1 MNRGYKT
8 PKCQESR
15 NLYTHVVGILSD
27 PGPDICAGG
36 MYSGVHQFRKFS
48 SPKAAVASCRNSSH
62 PKHEILLLG
71 PNEYCPGSVKLGR
84 ILSRLNAVTLGS
96 IGQKLSNLVTICSV
110 GHFMFDRFNQC
121 GPFRGRP
128 RVESNKPERECQSLC
143 HTLFCGDR
151 WFTFRNRTMN
161 S

>member
-8 PKCQESR
+8 PQCQESR

-36 MYSGVHQFRKFS
+36 MYSGVHQFQKFS

-62 PKHEILLLG
+62 RKHEILLLG

-84 ILSRLNAVTLGS
+84 ILSKLNAVTLSS
-96 IGQKLSNLVTICSV
+96 IGQKMSNSVTICSV
-110 GHFMFDRFNQC
+110 GHFMFDRFIQC
-121 GPFRGRP
+121 VPSGKGPAWKRT
-128 RVESNKPERECQSLC
+128 SQSVSI
-143 HTLFCGDR
+143 
-151 WFTFRNRTMN
+151 NRFGIRFSGVTDG
-161 S
+161 SPSGIGP